1 MIALLVFAAIV
12 NRPIVPAHAGPN
24 RIDPDVELLAH
35 ARPDLG
41 DLRLFDGEG
50 HEVPYLV
57 IPPASREPRWTDG
70 RVLPVART
78 KTTSGFEL
86 DLGSARTID
95 RIRIDGITTPFLKRA
110 QLEGSGD
117 RAHWTMLAP
126 DATLFD
132 LPDEKLRNIEVA
144 FEPGDYRYLRVTW
157 NDRNSAV
164 VANVGAVSARLHDAD
179 TPPEPM
185 RVPLTFRRI
194 SSEPQKSRYH
204 ITLPGSQL
212 PIDAVE
218 AAVTNGEVFRAA
230 EVFQPCLCNGR
241 IIPQLLGTSTL
252 KRAERFGG
260 VAADMAVKIERPS
273 GVDLELVV
281 DDGNNPPLALTSI
294 DAKLAPLPWIWFESA
309 DGEPVTARYGDPQL
323 TAPRYDVEASRSTIA
338 KSAPPVARWDG
349 TSRPASNASVETTTM
364 AAFRGAAVDRDDFR
378 YVRAIPATPVG
389 PARLVLNADVL
400 SRSRNIADVRIV
412 DAQNQQIPY
421 IAEYPAS
428 PLTIALKVPERA
440 ADGKSSRYTF
450 ALPYDTLPEGSRIV
464 FTTSAHVFERSVTL
478 RRAADER
485 HGRESSIIDSATW
498 SSSQPDLAPP
508 PLVFGLQRA
517 KDVELVIDE
526 GDNAPLPVTSAVIE
540 LPAVA
545 LRFYNPGGALTL
557 LYGNAQASA
566 PQYDLA
572 LLAPRVLGE
581 PARDVTLGAMSAV
594 APDEAALDKK
604 IFWGALALATLIL
617 LAILARLLR
626 GASAPQDTR

>member
-1 MIALLVFAAIV
+1 LIPLLLLAATL
-12 NRPIVPAHAGPN
+12 NRPIIPAHAGPN

-41 DLRLFDGEG
+41 DLRLFDAGG

-57 IPPASREPRWTDG
+57 IAPAAREPRWTDG

-86 DLGSARTID
+86 DLGGVHTID
-95 RIRIDGITTPFLKRA
+95 RIRIDGIRTPFLKRA

-117 RAHWTMLAP
+117 RAHWTMLAA

-132 LPDEKLRNIEVA
+132 LPDDKLRNLEIA

-164 VANVGAVSARLHDAD
+164 VTSVGTVSARLHDSE
-179 TPPEPM
+179 TPPEPV
-185 RVPLTFRRI
+185 RVSLPFRKI

-204 ITLPGSQL
+204 LTLPGSEL
-212 PIDAVE
+212 PIDAIE
-218 AAVTNGEVFRAA
+218 AAVTNGEVFREASVY
-230 EVFQPCLCNGR
+230 EPHLEGGR

-260 VAADMAVKIERPS
+260 VAADMSVKVQRPS

-294 DAKLAPLPWIWFESA
+294 DARLAPLPWIWFESA
-309 DGEPVTARYGDPQL
+309 DGSPVTASYGDPQL
-323 TAPRYDVEASRSTIA
+323 TAPRYDLEASRSAIA
-338 KSAPPVARWDG
+338 KSAPPLAHWEG
-349 TSRPASNASVETTTM
+349 TSHAAPNAGAETTTM
-364 AAFRGAAVDRDDFR
+364 ASFRGATVERKDFR
-378 YVRAIPATPVG
+378 YARAIPSAPAGAT
-389 PARLVLNADVL
+389 RLALDADVL
-400 SRSRNIADVRIV
+400 SRSHSVADVRIV
-412 DAQNQQIPY
+412 DAKDQQIPY
-421 IAEYPAS
+421 IAEYSAS

-450 ALPYDTLPEGSRIV
+450 DLPYDTLPDGSRIV
-464 FTTSAHVFERSVTL
+464 FTTNAHVFERAVTL

-485 HGRESSIIDSATW
+485 HGREASAIDNATW
-498 SSSQPDLAPP
+498 SSNQPDVAPP
-508 PLVFGLQRA
+508 QLVFGLPHVKRI
-517 KDVELVIDE
+517 ELVVDE
-526 GDNAPLPVTSAVIE
+526 GDNAPLPITSAVVEI
-540 LPAVA
+540 PAVA
-545 LRFYNPGGALTL
+545 LRFYNPGTPLTL
-557 LYGNAQASA
+557 LYGNARASA

-581 PARDVTLGAMSAV
+581 PARDLTLGAIGSA
-594 APDEAALDKK
+594 AAEESSLDAK
-604 IFWGALALATLIL
+604 IFWIALALATLIL
-617 LAILARLLR
+617 LAILARLVRSR
-626 GASAPQDTR
+626 GAGS